1 MIGMIG
7 GQRFLI
13 ILVLLVLA
21 IGLGFA
27 NFQYLRPQADAT
39 QRDLSAAK
47 SEESRLRTEIESMRG
62 NMETFKRQQV
72 LFDLIQKDGF
82 FNLQD
87 RVTARENL
95 NALQSETKIVTLKY
109 EIKSASMSLPE
120 GIFDDKYA
128 VLTSPLSIQ
137 IDALDDVD
145 IYNFIGLLTYTFPG
159 IVNVKSINIKAQTP
173 LTTDVLRR
181 IKSGE
186 APVLVTANIS
196 ADWITLAP
204 WGTAPW
210 ASSVD
215 PALLKPEGAQ

>member
-7 GQRFLI
+7 VQRFLI

-21 IGLGFA
+21 IGLGVA
-27 NFQYLRPQADAT
+27 NFQYFRPQADVM

-47 SEESRLRTEIESMRG
+47 SEESTLRTEIEAMRG
-62 NMETFKRQQV
+62 NMDLFKRQQV
-72 LFDLIQKDGF
+72 LFGLIEKDGF

-87 RVTARENL
+87 RVTAREDL

-120 GIFDDKYA
+120 GIFDEKYA

-137 IDALDDVD
+137 IDALDDID
-145 IYNFIGLLTYTFPG
+145 IYNFIGLLTYRFPG
-159 IVNVKSINIKAQTP
+159 IVNVRSIDIKTQTP

-186 APVLVTANIS
+186 APVLVSASIE

-210 ASSVD
+210 SSSVD
-215 PALLKPEGAQ
+215 PSLLNSGAAQ